1 MRSSPNQEFSLKGF
15 PREEFTICSSTSP
28 CSWPKIEILLNLLN
42 QTSAKFTNHFM
53 ISFGYFFL
61 TRSHL
66 KTLEESYQR
75 REQRLQD
82 ETDLIIK
89 QNSEKLKTLETE
101 KADIRAANNRKLS
114 MLETA
119 KNNEIETLKDLHRRA
134 MEQLRHEHEDEMAH
148 LRRLKE
154 QEVSAATSAHA
165 HTKSLQSLMDHVLN
179 STREVSDLRQKIEV
193 THKSGLEE
201 RELSARAR
209 DDYLKQLQERL
220 LRQQSENDEERTRLQ
235 GKLRQLLLCD
245 RIRKEKKMKK
255 SCNGRKKLN
264 QDKSKHLNE
273 KGNNFDNKTK
283 EWNILIA
290 YLCMNSNFQ

>member
-1 MRSSPNQEFSLKGF
+1 MQNLRTISWFRLVIFFS
-15 PREEFTICSSTSP
+15 
-28 CSWPKIEILLNLLN
+28 
-42 QTSAKFTNHFM
+42 
-53 ISFGYFFL
+53 

-148 LRRLKE
+148 IRRLKE

>member
-1 MRSSPNQEFSLKGF
+1 M
-15 PREEFTICSSTSP
+15 
-28 CSWPKIEILLNLLN
+28 
-42 QTSAKFTNHFM
+42 
-53 ISFGYFFL
+53 
-61 TRSHL
+61 

-264 QDKSKHLNE
+264 QDKSAE
-273 KGNNFDNKTK
+273 TK
-283 EWNILIA
+283 KETTLIIKQK
-290 YLCMNSNFQ
+290 SETF

>member
-1 MRSSPNQEFSLKGF
+1 M
-15 PREEFTICSSTSP
+15 
-28 CSWPKIEILLNLLN
+28 
-42 QTSAKFTNHFM
+42 
-53 ISFGYFFL
+53 
-61 TRSHL
+61 
-66 KTLEESYQR
+66 EESYQR

-235 GKLRQLLLCD
+235 GKLRHLLLCD
-245 RIRKEKKMKK
+245 RIRKEKK
-255 SCNGRKKLN
+255 
-264 QDKSKHLNE
+264 NE
-273 KGNNFDNKTK
+273 
-283 EWNILIA
+283 EVL
-290 YLCMNSNFQ
+290 